1 MNIVSIITN
10 TGEKVTGCA
19 YKERYVVTADG
30 KVYTYWTNHKKWKE
44 QKPLRHTSEYLRA
57 SINLKDEY
65 IHRLVAKCFI
75 ENPRGHK
82 EVNHKDGNKE
92 NNTVENLE
100 WCTRSENNRH
110 AFKTGLRSY
119 EELKAMAKMPR
130 YTRRKLTSEQVREIR
145 KSNKSDTE
153 ISRIYGL
160 SRGAVYSIKKGKTYK
175 EVG

>member
-1 MNIVSIITN
+1 MNTITITTN
-10 TGEKVTGCA
+10 TGETVTGCA
-19 YKERYVVTADG
+19 YKERYVITHEG
-30 KVYTYWTNHKKWKE
+30 KVYSYWTKLKKWKE
-44 QKPLRHTSEYLRA
+44 QKPRPHTNGYSRA
-57 SINLKDEY
+57 MINLKDEY
-65 IHRLVAKCFI
+65 IHRIVAKCFI
-75 ENPRGHK
+75 ENPEGLT
-82 EVNHKDGNKE
+82 EVNHKDGNKK
-92 NNTVENLE
+92 NNNVENLE

-153 ISRIYGL
+153 LSRIYGL
-160 SRGAVYSIKKGKTYK
+160 CRGAIYLIKKGKTYK